1 MKRFLIINFIKIKLK
16 IREITKKYQN
26 IDIQSSNI

>member
-1 MKRFLIINFIKIKLK
+1 MMRFLIINFIKIKLK
-16 IREITKKYQN
+16 IIEISKKYQN